1 MARSFRAEARAPQ
14 SRQPRTILDVRLPA
28 RDLLHVRCIHEQAGD
43 ALRKD
48 VVDRFPLDTGR
59 RRAQQ
64 RRVSMTPRVREKL
77 TWELSGPVTPR
88 SRAASSIY
96 RSIRAP
102 SAGPPTPHAWAPLG
116 WDGSAHQ
123 RLSWA
128 VHDRGCIRR
137 PSVYKAGGAGGS
149 YPRSL
154 ERCQHL
160 IRYGRR
166 SNRSTIRSRGMI
178 RTRTLYWAGKRSR

>member
-1 MARSFRAEARAPQ
+1 
-14 SRQPRTILDVRLPA
+14 
-28 RDLLHVRCIHEQAGD
+28 
-43 ALRKD
+43 
-48 VVDRFPLDTGR
+48 VVKGR

-64 RRVSMTPRVREKL
+64 RRVSMAPRVREKL
-77 TWELSGPVTPR
+77 TWELSGPPHVAVSPGKPVKPGRRAEVPLRAPRPVTPR
-88 SRAASSIY
+88 SRAASWIN

-102 SAGPPTPHAWAPLG
+102 SAGPPTPHAWAPLD

-128 VHDRGCIRR
+128 VDPGRIRR

-149 YPRSL
+149 YSRSL

-160 IRYGRR
+160 IRYARR

-178 RTRTLYWAGKRSR
+178 RTRTLYWAGKRSL